1 MRTKRLLLWA
11 LAGPLWLTPIIG
23 ADLQPIQPQHLSE
36 HRLAAG
42 PASAILPRG
51 AILHAQ
57 FNGLLP
63 VIEGLEGILKAA
75 APLQA
80 LPPDARNLLE
90 SPNPILLLAGLQ
102 TIGAPLDEA
111 QIAQSF
117 GLAARQPATVSLYL
131 GDPRRMFIITLPVA
145 QPDAFAGLLTGAL
158 KPREVERVE
167 LGQGAA
173 VRIVP
178 TAVPL
183 PELYLACAQ
192 DRAYLCGDRA
202 LTLSLFALPPAER
215 LEADG
220 FLARALN
227 EAAQQHVAVVCDP
240 RMIKPVAVQLAQFQP
255 LGMMLLQ
262 QKRKEFLADLPPAA
276 RQQLEQQFRAQFGVE
291 NLEQFADYLE
301 AVVDVTSRQLL
312 DYVTNQLLTFEGL
325 CFTARLDARFP
336 ELGLRIYNQQYQPDT
351 ATRPIPRDE
360 LAEVLRWIG
369 SDSPRLT
376 VSGRQPPPAANPGV
390 KNWVAAVRE
399 AFARK
404 GLKSSWFDR
413 FATLL
418 EDTRALPTI
427 ESQVPWTLTL
437 SAPVDPQ
444 PDLAQAE
451 SLLAY
456 FKALRLPHL
465 RAVKLVP
472 DADPALLERCLREQA
487 DVRNRNR
494 EAAITFNRLTTQQEP
509 WFDHDNR
516 LLAES
521 LDAGV
526 RRLVTE
532 STWRTHGGLFG
543 YDQHELVNR
552 RWFFA
557 RHVGPFLVFHQ
568 GGNNADWLAQLDA
581 SASRPLTPAVGKLLD
596 RLPPDVNYVAIQ
608 RSLQQ
613 LPQFVDWLAS
623 LEDRVHADLAAYLV
637 QARQKADGAE
647 TPDELKARLAD
658 LPMPELLYSLNRQP
672 DTGELYVTLP
682 GNLRFPRAK
691 VLPLLQDVLAGYAS
705 TADEV
710 GGSLVYTRVTPGL
723 YQVGLLQSTEAFTR
737 LVSTLGNAIAETY
750 LASPAA
756 HQKLR
761 ETLWSGED
769 GNPEAFDQILLA
781 NPRWHFLPRPQPKS
795 PGRPRNSIPDRSPDT
810 PDEAIDLSG
819 YYNAALTDSWHA
831 GGVPNNTLENL
842 PQGLQPFGDVTF
854 DVRGVIQLYG
864 RLAAEQLSVSFPK
877 AVENI
882 AIHRTASR
890 LHFLHAC
897 GWPAEPGTVIGLY
910 IVHYADG
917 QQREIPIRY
926 GEDVLDWWT
935 AAPDSGEA
943 TVAWSGPNLA
953 NPNGPP
959 KSIYLTT
966 WENPLPDVEITTMDY
981 RSTGTDSAPFLIALT
996 VE

>member
-11 LAGPLWLTPIIG
+11 LAGPLWLTPI
-23 ADLQPIQPQHLSE
+23 AQSDQQAIQPQQLSD

-42 PASAILPRG
+42 PAAALLPRG
-51 AILHAQ
+51 AVLHAQ

-102 TIGAPLDEA
+102 TVGAPLDET
-111 QIAQSF
+111 QIAQAF
-117 GLAARQPATVSLYL
+117 GLAAREPATVSLYL
-131 GDPRRMFIITLPVA
+131 GDPRRMFIISLPLA
-145 QPDAFAGLLTGAL
+145 RAEAFAGLLTGAL
-158 KPREVERVE
+158 QPREVERVD

-178 TAVPL
+178 GAIPL
-183 PELYLACAQ
+183 PELYLICAE

-202 LTLSLFALPPAER
+202 LALSLFALPPAER
-215 LEADG
+215 MNADG
-220 FLARALN
+220 FVARALN
-227 EAAQQHVAVVCDP
+227 ESAQQHVALVCDP
-240 RMIKPVAVQLAQFQP
+240 RMIKPLALQLAQFQP
-255 LGMMLLQ
+255 LGMMLFQ
-262 QKRKEFLADLPPAA
+262 QKRQELLANLPPAA
-276 RQQLEQQFRAQFGVE
+276 RQQIELQFRAQFGVE

-301 AVVDVTSRQLL
+301 ALVNVTSRQLL
-312 DYVTNQLLTFEGL
+312 DYVTNQLLAFEGL

-336 ELGLRIYNQQYQPDT
+336 ELGLRVYSQQYQPDT

-360 LAEVLRWIG
+360 LLEALRWIG
-369 SDSPRLT
+369 SDHPSLT
-376 VSGRQPPPAANPGV
+376 ATGRQLPTAANPGLQA
-390 KNWVAAVRE
+390 WVAAVRE

-404 GLKSSWFDR
+404 GLNSSWFDR

-418 EDTRALPTI
+418 EETRPLPTV

-451 SLLAY
+451 SLTAY
-456 FKALRLPHL
+456 LQALRLPYL

-472 DADPALLERCLREQA
+472 NADPALLERHLREAA

-494 EAAITFNRLTTQQEP
+494 EAAVSFNRLTTRQEP
-509 WFDHDNR
+509 WFDHHNR
-516 LLAES
+516 VATES

-552 RWFFA
+552 RWFYA
-557 RHVGPFLVFHQ
+557 RRVDRYLAFHQ
-568 GGNNADWLAQLDA
+568 GGESAHWLAQLEA
-581 SASRPLTPAVGKLLD
+581 TPARNLTPAVTKLLD
-596 RLPPDVNYVAIQ
+596 RLPPDVNYFEIH

-613 LPQFVDWLAS
+613 LPGFVDWLAS
-623 LEDRVHADLAAYLV
+623 LEARIHADLAAYLE
-637 QARQKADGAE
+637 QARQKAEGAA
-647 TPDELKARLAD
+647 TPDDLKARLAG
-658 LPMPELLYSLNRQP
+658 LPMPEFLYSLNRHP
-672 DTGELYVTLP
+672 DSGELYVTLP

-705 TADEV
+705 TAKDV

-723 YQVGLLQSTEAFTR
+723 YQIGLLQSTEAFTR
-737 LVSTLGNAIAETY
+737 LLSTLGNAIAETY

-756 HQKLR
+756 HLKLR
-761 ETLWSGED
+761 ESLWTNED
-769 GNPEAFDQILLA
+769 GNPATFDQILLA
-781 NPRWHFLPRPQPKS
+781 NPRWYFLPRPQPKS
-795 PGRPRNSIPDRSPDT
+795 PAHPHHDLPDRSPDA
-810 PDEAIDLSG
+810 PDEAIDLSAH
-819 YYNAALTDSWHA
+819 YNAALDDAWHA
-831 GGVPNNTLENL
+831 GGMANNTLENL
-842 PQGLQPFGDVTF
+842 PQGLQQFGDVTF
-854 DVRGVIQLYG
+854 DVRGVIQLHG
-864 RLAAEQLSVSFPK
+864 RLAAEQLTVSFPQT
-877 AVENI
+877 VENI
-882 AIHRTASR
+882 PVRRTASR

-897 GWPAEPGTVIGLY
+897 GWPSAPGTVIGHY
-910 IVHYADG
+910 VVHYADG
-917 QQREIPIRY
+917 EQRQIPIRY
-926 GEDVLDWWT
+926 GQDVCDWWT
-935 AAPDSGEA
+935 PASGTGEA

-966 WENPLPDVEITTMDY
+966 WDNPSPDVEITSLDY
-981 RSTGTDSAPFLIALT
+981 RSTSNDSAPFLIALT